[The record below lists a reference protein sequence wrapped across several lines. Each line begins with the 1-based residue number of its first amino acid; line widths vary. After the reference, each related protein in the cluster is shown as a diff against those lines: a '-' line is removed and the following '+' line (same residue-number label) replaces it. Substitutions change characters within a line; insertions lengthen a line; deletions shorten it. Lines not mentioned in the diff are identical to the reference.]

1 MDFSTRHRL
10 RLADGP
16 VVYRKVTDG
25 RPPLLLVHGWGG
37 SSRHWQE
44 TPEHLSD
51 IRDLYAL
58 DLPGHGET
66 PARPDATGPEAM
78 ASLVIDF
85 ADRLGL
91 DRFDLNGHS
100 WGAAVAILVAA
111 SWPER
116 VDRLVLTSLGMA
128 RNALE
133 RFALTQAYHQMN
145 LALSL
150 WRPWLAMSRPWLAL
164 SRPAVDWLGAQ
175 PLVYRAIAA
184 HVLRQLPANEE
195 MVRVGVREFLST
207 DPLSAL
213 ECAIG
218 AGSPAFLSA
227 LETMT
232 TPTLLVNADAD
243 AVMPPSGARALAAR
257 IRNVREARLED
268 CGHLPMIEQPEA
280 YHRLVREFLTS
291 TSHGPG
297 STESFDVRGSRS
309 TPEAIQVADVPPV
322 PRLKLA
328 RIDSCRPGRGP

>member
-10 RLADGP
+10 MLADGP
-16 VVYRKVTDG
+16 VAYRKVTTG
-25 RPPLLLVHGWGG
+25 KPPLLLVHGWGG
-37 SSRHWQE
+37 TSRHWQH
-44 TPEHLSD
+44 TAEHLSD

-58 DLPGHGET
+58 DLPGHGDT
-66 PARPDATGPEAM
+66 PGRPGATGPEAM

-111 SWPER
+111 HRPER

-133 RFALTQAYHQMN
+133 RLALTQAYRQMN

-150 WRPWLAMSRPWLAL
+150 WRPWLVMSRPWLTL
-164 SRPAVDWLGAQ
+164 SRPAIAWFGAQ

-184 HVLRQLPANEE
+184 HVLRRLPADDE

-213 ECAIG
+213 ECAVG
-218 AGSPAFLSA
+218 AGSPVFPVA
-227 LETMT
+227 LETMA

-257 IRNVREARLED
+257 IRNVRAVRLDD

-280 YHRLVREFLTS
+280 YHRAVREFLTA
-291 TSHGPG
+291 TVLDP
-297 STESFDVRGSRS
+297 RS
-309 TPEAIQVADVPPV
+309 SKNPD
-322 PRLKLA
+322 A
-328 RIDSCRPGRGP
+328 R

>member
-10 RLADGP
+10 TLADGP

-25 RPPLLLVHGWGG
+25 KPPLLLVHGWGG
-37 SSRHWQE
+37 FSRHWQE

-66 PARPDATGPEAM
+66 PARPGATGPEAM
-78 ASLVIDF
+78 ANLVIDF

-111 SWPER
+111 NWPER

-175 PLVYRAIAA
+175 PLVI
-184 HVLRQLPANEE
+184 VQSLRTC
-195 MVRVGVREFLST
+195 RVSCLRTRRWCV
-207 DPLSAL
+207 SA
-213 ECAIG
+213 
-218 AGSPAFLSA
+218 
-227 LETMT
+227 
-232 TPTLLVNADAD
+232 
-243 AVMPPSGARALAAR
+243 
-257 IRNVREARLED
+257 
-268 CGHLPMIEQPEA
+268 
-280 YHRLVREFLTS
+280 
-291 TSHGPG
+291 
-297 STESFDVRGSRS
+297 
-309 TPEAIQVADVPPV
+309 
-322 PRLKLA
+322 
-328 RIDSCRPGRGP
+328 

>member
-10 RLADGP
+10 TLADGP
-16 VVYRKVTDG
+16 VVYRKVADG
-25 RPPLLLVHGWGG
+25 KPPLLLIHGWGG

-58 DLPGHGET
+58 DLPGHGDT
-66 PARPDATGPEAM
+66 PARPGATGPEAL
-78 ASLVIDF
+78 ARLVIDF
-85 ADRLGL
+85 ADGLGL

-111 SWPER
+111 NWPER

-145 LALSL
+145 LSLSL

-164 SRPAVDWLGAQ
+164 SRPALDWFGAQ

-184 HVLRQLPANEE
+184 HVLRQLPADEE

-207 DPLSAL
+207 DPLTAL
-213 ECAIG
+213 ECAVG
-218 AGSPAFLSA
+218 AGSPAFAAA
-227 LETMT
+227 LETMSA
-232 TPTLLVNADAD
+232 PTLIVNADAD
-243 AVMPPSGARALAAR
+243 AVMPSSGARALAAR
-257 IRNVREARLED
+257 IRNVREALLDD

-280 YHRLVREFLTS
+280 YHRVVREFLTA
-291 TSHGPG
+291 TSL
-297 STESFDVRGSRS
+297 DRRS
-309 TPEAIQVADVPPV
+309 GEQPDT
-322 PRLKLA
+322 R
-328 RIDSCRPGRGP
+328 

>member
-10 RLADGP
+10 MLADGP

-25 RPPLLLVHGWGG
+25 KPPLLLVHGWGG
-37 SSRHWQE
+37 SSRHWQH
-44 TPEHLSD
+44 TAEHLSD

-58 DLPGHGET
+58 DLPGHGDT
-66 PARPDATGPEAM
+66 PVRSGTAGPEAM
-78 ASLVIDF
+78 AGLVIDF

-91 DRFDLNGHS
+91 DRFDLDGHS

-111 SWPER
+111 YRPER
-116 VDRLVLTSLGMA
+116 VDRLVLTSLGTA

-133 RFALTQAYHQMN
+133 RLALTQAYHQMN

-164 SRPAVDWLGAQ
+164 SRPAIDWLGAQ
-175 PLVYRAIAA
+175 PLVYRTVAA
-184 HVLRQLPANEE
+184 HVLRQLPDDDE
-195 MVRVGVREFLST
+195 MVRLGVREFLST

-218 AGSPAFLSA
+218 AGSPAFLTA

-232 TPTLLVNADAD
+232 TPTLMVNADAD

-257 IRNVREARLED
+257 IRNVREVRLED

-280 YHRLVREFLTS
+280 YHRALREFLTATALVLPSS
-291 TSHGPG
+291 THSE
-297 STESFDVRGSRS
+297 TR
-309 TPEAIQVADVPPV
+309 
-322 PRLKLA
+322 
-328 RIDSCRPGRGP
+328 